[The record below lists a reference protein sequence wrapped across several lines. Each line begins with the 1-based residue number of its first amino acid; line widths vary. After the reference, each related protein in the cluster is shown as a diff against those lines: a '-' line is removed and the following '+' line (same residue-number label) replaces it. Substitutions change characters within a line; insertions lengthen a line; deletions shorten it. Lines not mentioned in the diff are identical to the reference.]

1 MARSNRVATPSRT
14 TRIPLN
20 DDNAEKAER
29 AKERSLLQSIQKQKM
44 MAAASPG
51 ARRQT
56 VASDGSS
63 PRTPRNVG
71 SSHREGTVD
80 TVTPLRKVPI
90 LANFEEWM
98 KMATDNVGPPLPS
111 FIIIAVLVLS
121 FSVLR
126 ELKNNVVYRK
136 STPQTLGTS
145 H

>member
-1 MARSNRVATPSRT
+1 MARSNRQNRVATPSRT
-14 TRIPLN
+14 TLIPLN

-56 VASDGSS
+56 IASDGSS

-71 SSHREGTVD
+71 SSQREGTVD

-98 KMATDNVGPPLPS
+98 KMATDNVGPPYHPP
-111 FIIIAVLVLS
+111 FIVIIV
-121 FSVLR
+121 
-126 ELKNNVVYRK
+126 
-136 STPQTLGTS
+136 
-145 H
+145 